1 MEVTSFTAGS
11 IIADVTVKYFFQ
23 DYQKNSF
30 DQEIFLSQLEEQTK
44 KIIQDNKDIL
54 KERRLDVSS
63 VTIVRAE
70 YEILGIRHK
79 LFSQRFRLSSSYQSR
94 S

>member
-11 IIADVTVKYFFQ
+11 IIADVTVKYLFQ
-23 DYQKNSF
+23 DYRKTTF
-30 DQEIFLSQLEEQTK
+30 DQETFLSQLEEQTME
-44 KIIQDNKDIL
+44 IIQENKDIL

-70 YEILGIRHK
+70 YEILGNRHK
-79 LFSQRFRLSSSYQSR
+79 LSFQRNSPSKNFL
-94 S
+94 